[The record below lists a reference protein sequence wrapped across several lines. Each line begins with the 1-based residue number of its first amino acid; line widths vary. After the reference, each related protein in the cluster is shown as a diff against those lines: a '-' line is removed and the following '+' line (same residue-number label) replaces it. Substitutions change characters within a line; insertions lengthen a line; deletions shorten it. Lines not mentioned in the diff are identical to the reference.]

1 MNRLIIIIL
10 MFLAFL
16 GIAVYRPNA
25 IRKPVISDWE
35 EENDSDIEIRKS
47 PEIVIAGEEES
58 EEPTT
63 TSEYKHITPI
73 KPNELKN
80 MKKYPYILILTGTTC
95 PHCQKYK
102 PALEEVLAEHNLTAY
117 EIDMW
122 VLEDSDIKVVNSYLD
137 PEKPVEGV
145 PTTVI
150 IDSGDMEID
159 RRVGGISREE
169 IEGLLQ
175 TNGFID

>member
-25 IRKPVISDWE
+25 KSKPVISDWE
-35 EENDSDIEIRKS
+35 EENDSDIEVRKS
-47 PEIVIAGEEES
+47 PEIVIAGEEEP

-73 KPNELKN
+73 TPNDLKN

-95 PHCQKYK
+95 PHCKNYK
-102 PALEEVLAEHNLTAY
+102 PILEEVLAEHNLTAY
-117 EIDMW
+117 EIDVW
-122 VLEDSDIKVVNSYLD
+122 VLKENDMKTVNSYLD